1 MVTLDSETTDI
12 EINEIK
18 DIENKIKI
26 NKLIIDEIYPTESSY
41 FRGLIFEENE
51 LSANIQSFFG
61 KHIENIISSPTTRSG
76 RFNNKTS
83 TILNNFNNLLNIE
96 RNQLQEFEKKA
107 ITDKLYEHMDTSE
120 ITQDLIDFYYHS
132 EKITNKLID
141 SIGKKA
147 RNPFLF
153 VILHCTHI
161 HDGELIAIMKMERVF
176 GVRYS
181 EKKLS
186 EQLDLLPD
194 KSKALQ
200 KGAIIFKKYLLQY
213 PVEANYREN
222 ALEDVF
228 HTRLRDGQDDNIS
241 QYFMKGLLDNSIV
254 FRDKENTQAAITQT
268 KLFLSPF
275 LNEGCK
281 PESIQTYIYENL
293 QYGKETSVSRIVEDV
308 ILNSQLI
315 NQKLIKK
322 ANEDLE
328 SLSSK
333 IFQKMLDLNPSSS
346 ASFKA
351 EYPKVDRYTFTD
363 TMSDGKG
370 KYIKMSIAKS
380 LISKGDVKVNIDL
393 EDEEIDTSE
402 MVLIGFNSDI
412 LNIDLNIDNEK

>member
-1 MVTLDSETTDI
+1 MVTLDTETTP
-12 EINEIK
+12 EAINEIN
-18 DIENKIKI
+18 DIENRIKI
-26 NKLIIDEIYPTESSY
+26 NKLVIDEIYPEESSY
-41 FRGLIFEENE
+41 FRGPIFKETE
-51 LSANIQSFFG
+51 LSSNIQSFFG

-83 TILNNFNNLLNIE
+83 TTLNNFNNLLNIE
-96 RNQLQEFEKKA
+96 RNELQEFETTA
-107 ITDKLYEHMDTSE
+107 ITSKLLEYLDVSL
-120 ITQDLIDFYYHS
+120 ITEDLIDFYYHS

-147 RNPFLF
+147 QNPFLF

-161 HDGELIAIMKMERVF
+161 QDGELIAIMKMERVF

-181 EKKLS
+181 GKQLS

-213 PVEANYREN
+213 PVEDNYREN
-222 ALEDVF
+222 ALEEVF
-228 HTRLRDGQDDNIS
+228 HTRMRDGQDDNIS

-254 FRDKENTQAAITQT
+254 FRDKENTQSAVTQT

-281 PESIQTYIYENL
+281 PESIQTYIHENL
-293 QYGKETSVSRIVEDV
+293 QYGKETSLNRIVEDV
-308 ILNSQLI
+308 VLNSKLI
-315 NQKLIKK
+315 NPELVDS

-328 SLSSK
+328 SLSNK

-346 ASFKA
+346 ATFKA
-351 EYPKVDRYTFTD
+351 EYQKVDRYTFTD

-370 KYIKMSIAKS
+370 KYIKLSIAKS
-380 LISKGDVKVNIDL
+380 LISKGDVKLDIDID
-393 EDEEIDTSE
+393 DEEIDTSE
-402 MVLIGFNSDI
+402 MVLIGFNSNI
-412 LNIDLNIDNEK
+412 LNIDDVK